1 MIIFDDD
8 FQCVVIMN
16 ILPRKNEL
24 NKEVFNM

>member
-8 FQCVVIMN
+8 FQCVIMN
-16 ILPRKNEL
+16 IFTRIKNEL